1 MKSYTVKELALA
13 YFPDATPKYAT
24 TQLRI
29 WIVNDP
35 NLINLLA
42 KAGHSKGQKILTPYQ
57 AQLIVSAF
65 GEPDCWEQAR
75 KSEEREQNQ
84 RNQKKEI
91 RGY

>member
-13 YFPDATPKYAT
+13 YFPDSTPKYAT
-24 TQLRI
+24 TQLRT
-29 WIVNDP
+29 WMVNDP

-42 KAGHSKGQKILTPYQ
+42 RAGHSKGQKILTPYQ
-57 AQLIVSAF
+57 VQLIVSAF

-75 KSEEREQNQ
+75 KADERKQNE
-84 RNQKKEI
+84 RNQKREA